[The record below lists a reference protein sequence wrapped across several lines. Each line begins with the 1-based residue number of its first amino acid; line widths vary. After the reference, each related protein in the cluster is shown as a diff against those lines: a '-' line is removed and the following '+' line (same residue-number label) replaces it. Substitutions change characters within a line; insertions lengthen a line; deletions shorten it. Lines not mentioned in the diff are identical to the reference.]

1 MTDALPHGERDLRRL
16 LGGLGPRREPGE
28 WVFAVV
34 PEPAPDALLQAAAIT
49 VREREG
55 LTLVLRAAD
64 AAAAGV
70 PASASYAWITLDVH
84 SALDS
89 VGLTAAISSAL
100 ARVGIS
106 ANVVA
111 GYHHDHLLV
120 PLARADDALV
130 VLRRLG
136 ARPPTAPFG

>member
-1 MTDALPHGERDLRRL
+1 VSDLRPLGERDLGRL
-16 LGGLGPRREPGE
+16 LAGLNPRRELGE
-28 WVFAVV
+28 WVFVVV
-34 PEPAPDALLQAAAIT
+34 PESQSPTASLLRGAAIT

-55 LTLVLRAAD
+55 LTAVVLAAD

-70 PASASYAWITLDVH
+70 IASAPHAWITLDAH

-89 VGLTAAISSAL
+89 VGLTAAVSTAL
-100 ARVGIS
+100 ARAGIS

-130 VLRRLG
+130 ALRRLG
-136 ARPPTAPFG
+136 ARS